1 MLNAIAEG
9 ISVADANLVRETNRV
24 LHVKGGPG
32 TGKTEVIIAAAQQAI
47 DNGCRVLIA
56 GPIGLLV
63 SLYRT
68 KLAPSPNL
76 TMETLHASF
85 KVTRSADEQYVP
97 PGRLRSYDLI
107 IFDEVSQ
114 IDAHVWRL
122 LQTALAEL
130 YPQPF
135 IVFVGDFQQLQPVD
149 GLPQLQTDMERQ
161 TSQGLLP
168 TIELQPHGAARST
181 DPIMLDFLRLVRTK
195 QPPRAT
201 LEHFFASRTFSKDPS
216 TAAHQA
222 RAFEEQT
229 GHQFTFLTVT
239 NRGAYAMNMQCL
251 KLDFPDTAAALA
263 AGAGY
268 PADMNSG
275 QDRILV
281 EVGMRIRLTRN
292 LDKDRGF
299 VNGNLGT
306 VESKLRPDVFVV
318 KTMQDV
324 LILVHPITIKGYKF
338 IPACYAYATTMR
350 RAQGA
355 TLEAAC
361 LYFDRR
367 RPDRGYAYVGASRVK
382 RHERLF
388 HMGAVRRTDWL
399 PVNGDPT
406 EEQSVPTALS
416 ESTDSED
423 DAQPQSTS
431 DTDPEPDSSDLDSI
445 DASSEPSMSSN
456 VSD

>member
-1 MLNAIAEG
+1 
-9 ISVADANLVRETNRV
+9 
-24 LHVKGGPG
+24 
-32 TGKTEVIIAAAQQAI
+32 
-47 DNGCRVLIA
+47 
-56 GPIGLLV
+56 
-63 SLYRT
+63 
-68 KLAPSPNL
+68 
-76 TMETLHASF
+76 
-85 KVTRSADEQYVP
+85 
-97 PGRLRSYDLI
+97 
-107 IFDEVSQ
+107 
-114 IDAHVWRL
+114 
-122 LQTALAEL
+122 
-130 YPQPF
+130 
-135 IVFVGDFQQLQPVD
+135 
-149 GLPQLQTDMERQ
+149 
-161 TSQGLLP
+161 
-168 TIELQPHGAARST
+168 
-181 DPIMLDFLRLVRTK
+181 MLDFLRLARTK